1 MVDRKMIDQDEQ
13 EAGKDHNQ
21 GLQEASSTEDGSSKE
36 PALTPQ
42 SDQPS
47 RNVQDPAGQEDS
59 AKEMDAHPKDFVRVA
74 GRKEMQIP
82 PKTWDIV
89 DEESDE
95 SFPASDPPGNY

>member
-1 MVDRKMIDQDEQ
+1 MVDRKVTDQDEQ
-13 EAGKDHNQ
+13 EAGKDKDQ
-21 GLQEASSTEDGSSKE
+21 GLQEASSTEDGSSKD

-42 SDQPS
+42 SDRSS
-47 RNVQDPAGQEDS
+47 RNAKGAAGQEDG
-59 AKEMDAHPKDFVRVA
+59 ANEPDEHPEDFVRVA

>member
-1 MVDRKMIDQDEQ
+1 MADRKVIDQDEQ
-13 EAGKDHNQ
+13 EVGKDHDQ
-21 GLQEASSTEDGSSKE
+21 GLQEAASTKAGSSKD
-36 PALTPQ
+36 PAAIPQ
-42 SDQPS
+42 TDQPS
-47 RNVQDPAGQEDS
+47 RNAKGAAGQEDG
-59 AKEMDAHPKDFVRVA
+59 ANEPDEHPEDFVRVA